1 MAEVA
6 KRPYYAFGEF
16 SYRLPI
22 LCEAN
27 QARFGLWPALSG

>member
-16 SYRLPI
+16 SYRSFVKRTKL
-22 LCEAN
+22 
-27 QARFGLWPALSG
+27 GLDCGRRYPVN